1 MMLDA
6 FRVSLRDG
14 VWHTQGPEESHHD
27 LMAAPGFLRYPHAL
41 IR

>member
-6 FRVSLRDG
+6 FRVSLCYC
-14 VWHTQGPEESHHD
+14 VWHTQGPEESHHN
-27 LMAAPGFLRYPHAL
+27 LMAAPGFLRYPNAL